1 MKDSW
6 FVIWADEVPSKA
18 KALKQM
24 QREDESLIESAENVN
39 LHIKWLILEIFL
51 LYE

>member
-1 MKDSW
+1 MMK
-6 FVIWADEVPSKA
+6 FRASKWSA
-18 KALKQM
+18 SKVKALKQM